1 MHLLYSLKHIKL
13 HLLSFK
19 HNVLIF
25 TVNFIH
31 YKFINDK
38 IQIIYGYI
46 KNTWIMYNLTNN
58 CNNLFIKD
66 RNFFQHIFLSRVGT
80 FLYILILLKRNIKNI
95 IIGANFRKSLRP
107 SSKCI
112 CCNLQYISLCL
123 LIQTHRLPDQ
133 WHLKTVNIHM

>member
-13 HLLSFK
+13 PLLSFN

-25 TVNFIH
+25 TENFIH

-95 IIGANFRKSLRP
+95 IIGANFRR
-107 SSKCI
+107 
-112 CCNLQYISLCL
+112 SLCGAVL
-123 LIQTHRLPDQ
+123 SAS
-133 WHLKTVNIHM
+133 TVIYSTSVCACWSKPTVSPISGI

>member
-13 HLLSFK
+13 LLLSFN

-25 TVNFIH
+25 TENFIH

-46 KNTWIMYNLTNN
+46 KNTWDMYNLTNN

-80 FLYILILLKRNIKNI
+80 FLYISILLKRNIKNI
-95 IIGANFRKSLRP
+95 IIGANFRR
-107 SSKCI
+107 
-112 CCNLQYISLCL
+112 SLCGAVL
-123 LIQTHRLPDQ
+123 SAS
-133 WHLKTVNIHM
+133 TVIYITSVCACWSKPTVSPISGI